1 MSASGPSGPQ
11 VLLIIF
17 SSRDWGY
24 CLDDEPARHQYKFPV
39 LPAGTM
45 YDADHQ
51 CRLQYGTDD
60 TEICTSKE
68 VMFLISFE

>member
-1 MSASGPSGPQ
+1 MYS
-11 VLLIIF
+11 
-17 SSRDWGY
+17 
-24 CLDDEPARHQYKFPV
+24 FPV

-68 VMFLISFE
+68 VKIVFLFMQVVHHCNALILLSTLSKIFSR